1 MIECIMYS
9 RFKDIQ

>member
-9 RFKDIQ
+9 RLKDIQ